1 MPGTELFGEEE
12 RKEVMD
18 VLSTGALFR
27 YGHDDLRKG
36 MWKTKELEAEAKKF
50 TGASHVHAISSG
62 TAAVSCVMAAAGL
75 GYGDE
80 VIVPPFTF
88 IASIEAVLFAGALP
102 VFAEIDENLC
112 LSAEGIRKAVT
123 PKTKAVL
130 LVHMCG
136 AAADMDAILAVCKE
150 HNLILVEDAGQ
161 ALGATYKGKHV
172 GLFGVAG
179 GISLD
184 FFKLTTAGEGGLF
197 ITNSEEAYKIADCFS
212 DHGHN
217 HEGANRGME
226 NHPILG
232 LNYRLGE
239 LNAAVGVAQM
249 RKADYIRTQNRKH
262 HSYLQ
267 QRLSE
272 ISEITFRP
280 VPDPSGDSGT
290 FLNFFLPDKDT
301 AQKVVKQFAED
312 GIAGA
317 NYWFLNNYHFINQ
330 WDHLKNLK
338 AAGPLAINKLGAPQD
353 YHNLQLPK
361 SQEVVSR
368 LISFG
373 IRCTWTDEQV
383 AALADK
389 MIASIQKVVKNLH
402 HA

>member
-1 MPGTELFGEEE
+1 
-12 RKEVMD
+12 
-18 VLSTGALFR
+18 
-27 YGHDDLRKG
+27 
-36 MWKTKELEAEAKKF
+36 
-50 TGASHVHAISSG
+50 
-62 TAAVSCVMAAAGL
+62 MAAAGL

-80 VIVPPFTF
+80 VIVPPFTY
-88 IASIEAVLFAGALP
+88 IASIEAVLFAGGLP
-102 VFAEIDENLC
+102 VFADIDENLC
-112 LSAEGIRKAVT
+112 LSAEGIRKAIT
-123 PKTKAVL
+123 SKTKAVL

-136 AAADMDAILAVCKE
+136 AAADMDAIMAVCKE
-150 HNLILVEDAGQ
+150 HNLVLVEDAGQ

-184 FFKLTTAGEGGLF
+184 FFKLTTAGEGGLL
-197 ITNSEEAYKIADCFS
+197 ITNSEAAYKIVDSFS
-212 DHGHN
+212 DHGHT

-226 NHPILG
+226 PHPIVG

-239 LNAAVGVAQM
+239 LNAAVGLAQM
-249 RKADYIRTQNRKH
+249 RKAHYIRSQNRKH
-262 HSYLQ
+262 HTYLQ

-290 FLNFFLPDKDT
+290 FLNFFLPDT
-301 AQKVVKQFAED
+301 ATTQKVVKQFAED
-312 GIAGA
+312 GITGM

-330 WDHLKNLK
+330 WDHIKNLK
-338 AAGPLAINKLGAPQD
+338 SAGALVINKLGAPQD

-361 SQEVVSR
+361 AQEVIGR
-368 LISFG
+368 LISLG
-373 IRCTWTDEQV
+373 IRCSWTDEQA